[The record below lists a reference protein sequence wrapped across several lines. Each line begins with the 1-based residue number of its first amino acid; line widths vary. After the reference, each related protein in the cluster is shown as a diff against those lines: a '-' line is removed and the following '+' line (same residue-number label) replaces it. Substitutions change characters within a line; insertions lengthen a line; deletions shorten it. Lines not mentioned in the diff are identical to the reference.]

1 MLYLLVFLVAWSTE
15 IQLNDSIIESYFN
28 QFKISVYLVKEVNE
42 QCVQLSHVE
51 FGMPFKIKWDNIFVK
66 IIVKIGWNNSINLLP
81 EFNEYL
87 R

>member
-42 QCVQLSHVE
+42 QGVQLSHV
-51 FGMPFKIKWDNIFVK
+51 DRV
-66 IIVKIGWNNSINLLP
+66 WNAIQNYMRQYIS
-81 EFNEYL
+81 
-87 R
+87 